1 MGKNKLKR
9 FEENKTFTSLFQP
22 EHNEVFN
29 AGYYMK
35 GCWHRKYF
43 GNDNPVILEL
53 GCGRGEYTVE
63 MGRKYPDLNFI
74 GVDIKGARIWRGA
87 KSADGENLKNVAF
100 LRCRIEFI
108 ESVFAADEVSEIW
121 ITFADPQI
129 NRHNK
134 RLTGTRFLERY
145 RKFLKPGGIVHL
157 KTDSLYLHNYTMLV
171 ALKNRLEILES
182 NRDIYGSGWANELLS
197 IKTKY
202 ETQFL
207 QQGLPITY
215 MAFRLESHENLRV
228 RLVEPEVT
236 DYSALTPEDL
246 SGCTQ

>member
-1 MGKNKLKR
+1 M
-9 FEENKTFTSLFQP
+9 
-22 EHNEVFN
+22 
-29 AGYYMK
+29 Y
-35 GCWHRKYF
+35 
-43 GNDNPVILEL
+43 I
-53 GCGRGEYTVE
+53 
-63 MGRKYPDLNFI
+63 
-74 GVDIKGARIWRGA
+74 
-87 KSADGENLKNVAF
+87 
-100 LRCRIEFI
+100 
-108 ESVFAADEVSEIW
+108 
-121 ITFADPQI
+121 
-129 NRHNK
+129 
-134 RLTGTRFLERY
+134 
-145 RKFLKPGGIVHL
+145 L